1 MFKDIL
7 NKISIMTVMAFILT
21 IAFVYLAITN
31 KLSTEYI
38 TIYTMVVSFY
48 FGSSAIKNNILNK

>member
-1 MFKDIL
+1 MLKDIL

-31 KLSTEYI
+31 TLSTEYI

-48 FGSSAIKNNILNK
+48 FGASAIKNNILNK

>member
-31 KLSTEYI
+31 SLSTEYI

-48 FGSSAIKNNILNK
+48 FGSSAIKSNILNK

>member
-31 KLSTEYI
+31 TLSTEYI

>member
-1 MFKDIL
+1 MFKDML

-31 KLSTEYI
+31 TLSTEYI